1 MIKNIKDFIL
11 IPVSLFIIEIINTAI
26 LFLFP
31 INNEFLLY
39 FIITIVSLVFYYI
52 VGSKFFIKVNDN
64 KKKKALILAS
74 ILVVLSYIITLWLTE
89 TFNIDSLLCHLP
101 LGSPIANLMTYLLN
115 MNYDYSYEISVTLLS
130 PVNVFCIWIFSKKW
144 DIKKILKILNK

>member
-144 DIKKILKILNK
+144 VLKKY

>member
-52 VGSKFFIKVNDN
+52 VGSKFFIKINDN